1 MRNKILML
9 SIFFSV
15 LMILAS
21 CGKTEKSY
29 TLEEVEDQIVITY
42 GDGDQA
48 NYVTQ
53 NVVLPTT
60 SSVSED
66 VTIEWYSL
74 YPSVIS
80 IEGSVTR
87 GESDRSVVL
96 TYTISDGDDVL
107 YGNITL
113 TVIGLNDSSTYKI
126 SFDSQGGSE
135 VESMIVYEG
144 DLVTEPDDPIKDGYQ
159 FVGWYTTDN
168 FTRTFDFDVMPSGD
182 TTVYAKWNYIDE
194 NIYTITFD
202 TNGGSAVDPLSENGG
217 VSISAPAE
225 PTKEGF
231 EFAGWYSDQDLV
243 YAYQIAYMPYGN
255 LVLYARWREAVSYE
269 GYYEGADTLVGQS
282 LSNFLENLLSETDN
296 NITYGDARDVLEES
310 DTLVNDST
318 KLNLIYS
325 LTMKSGNYAKAT
337 WDSGATWN
345 REHVW
350 AKSLIGNGYSSDN
363 NTTGVAADAHNL
375 RASDVSV
382 NSSRSNALFSSSTTL
397 LGEYGYDGTKWYPG
411 DDYIGDVARIIF
423 YMDIRWGDE
432 TDLDAIGT
440 LQTFIIW
447 HELDPVDEF
456 ELNRNNVIYSY
467 QGNRNPFIDHREFVD
482 KIYN

>member
-1 MRNKILML
+1 ML

-29 TLEEVEDQIVITY
+29 TLEEVENQIVITY
-42 GDGDQA
+42 GDGDQV

-80 IEGSVTR
+80 TEGSVTR

-182 TTVYAKWNYIDE
+182 TIVYAKWNYIDE

-202 TNGGSAVDPLSENGG
+202 TNGGSTVDPLSENGG

-255 LVLYARWREAVSYE
+255 LVLYARWREAVSYD
-269 GYYEGADTLVGQS
+269 GYYEGADTLVGDNLVS
-282 LSNFLENLLSETDN
+282 FLNTIINTGFSGVTYGEARYILDETDRDPN
-296 NITYGDARDVLEES
+296 NS
-310 DTLVNDST
+310 S
-318 KLNLIYS
+318 NLILVYEGTS
-325 LTMKSGNYAKAT
+325 VNSA
-337 WDSGATWN
+337 WDSGSTWN

-350 AKSLIGNGYSSDN
+350 PQSKLGVSANNGTVN
-363 NTTGVAADAHNL
+363 I
-375 RASDVSV
+375 ASDLQNLKPADPGE
-382 NSSRSNALFSSSTTL
+382 NSSRSNDWFGTTSASNSY
-397 LGEYGYDGTKWYPG
+397 EPRDEVKG
-411 DDYIGDVARIIF
+411 DIARILF
-423 YMDIRWGDE
+423 YMDIMYDDLTLVEFEGNEEANTYEMGD
-432 TDLDAIGT
+432 LST
-440 LQTFIIW
+440 LLEW
-447 HELDPVDEF
+447 HLLDPVDEF

-467 QGNRNPFIDHREFVD
+467 QGNRNPFIDHPEFVD
-482 KIYN
+482 KIYS